1 MKKKSQSKII
11 KNSPFWLISLVQTT
25 RIINNFF
32 LNTFSIFLDIFSP
45 YPIPRSFSFSVN
57 FSPCKGR
64 KIRLR
69 SNNFLADQWGLNEKP
84 MRGAKAVKMLSYFG
98 VWLTRGNILDPPPPF
113 SSPFLSHL
121 SHPPPTSLPVQFLSI
136 LTPKRDRV
144 PPFFFAFPLST
155 RTMNLPNGSLYH
167 ALMSDAYR
175 VSRFD
180 AVSELS
186 APSFK
191 VFRVS
196 STLWWRP
203 SLWILSSSLL
213 FFINEVAYYRRINSF
228 RNRICSKYANYI
240 GMYKSHNLI

>member
-1 MKKKSQSKII
+1 MFDLQNFIRETWIGNWNVWSIFNDIIEKKITI
-11 KNSPFWLISLVQTT
+11 KNNKKFPILANFSRTT

-144 PPFFFAFPLST
+144 PPFFFAFP
-155 RTMNLPNGSLYH
+155 P
-167 ALMSDAYR
+167 
-175 VSRFD
+175 FD
-180 AVSELS
+180 SHYE
-186 APSFK
+186 
-191 VFRVS
+191 S
-196 STLWWRP
+196 S
-203 SLWILSSSLL
+203 
-213 FFINEVAYYRRINSF
+213 
-228 RNRICSKYANYI
+228 
-240 GMYKSHNLI
+240 